1 MDSLLKNA
9 EVDDII
15 PRLADLDFADD
26 ISLLNETVVEAEKL
40 LHKLE
45 ISTQSIGLFLNA
57 KKTKYMHINPTTNDG
72 IQQSVNGIALE
83 KLDDF
88 KYLGAY
94 TNSNHDIEIRFAQAW
109 SVLNSLEKI
118 WKSEASLSI
127 KVQLFKSTVESIL
140 LYSCE
145 SWSLTSTLTKKLDG
159 AYTRML
165 RKVKNIQSNVHITNK
180 VLYGKL
186 HRLSSLMLSR
196 KKYCS

>member
-1 MDSLLKNA
+1 
-9 EVDDII
+9 
-15 PRLADLDFADD
+15 
-26 ISLLNETVVEAEKL
+26 
-40 LHKLE
+40 
-45 ISTQSIGLFLNA
+45 
-57 KKTKYMHINPTTNDG
+57 MHINPTTSDG
-72 IQQSVNGIALE
+72 IQSVNGIALE
-83 KLDDF
+83 KVDDF

-94 TNSNHDIEIRFAQAW
+94 TNSNHDIEIRLAQAW
-109 SVLNSLEKI
+109 SALNSLEKI

-159 AYTRML
+159 GYTRML

-186 HRLSSLMLSR
+186 HRLSSLIQKRRLQLAGHVIRGNEPAS
-196 KKYCS
+196 KLLLWQ